1 MIINKT
7 LLINDNRKEYIN
19 IGNDYPNRVGYY
31 LLKLEQYSLWN
42 LRIHNIYISHTYSMY
57 GYKDVKDRIIS

>member
-1 MIINKT
+1 MNNKIMT
-7 LLINDNRKEYIN
+7 QFIVEKKQD
-19 IGNDYPNRVGYY
+19 Y